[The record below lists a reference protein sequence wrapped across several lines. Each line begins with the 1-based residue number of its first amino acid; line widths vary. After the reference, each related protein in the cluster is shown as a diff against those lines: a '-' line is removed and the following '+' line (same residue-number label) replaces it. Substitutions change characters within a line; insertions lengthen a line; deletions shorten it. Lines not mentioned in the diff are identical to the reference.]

1 MACGSSALSV
11 SRCTTGGMQLLSL
24 VVGGRLL
31 LPVVIGGNV
40 GPRIVGRMEGLHG
53 GVRLIDLQAIKI
65 YYETI

>member
-1 MACGSSALSV
+1 M
-11 SRCTTGGMQLLSL
+11 
-24 VVGGRLL
+24 
-31 LPVVIGGNV
+31 LPVVVGGNV